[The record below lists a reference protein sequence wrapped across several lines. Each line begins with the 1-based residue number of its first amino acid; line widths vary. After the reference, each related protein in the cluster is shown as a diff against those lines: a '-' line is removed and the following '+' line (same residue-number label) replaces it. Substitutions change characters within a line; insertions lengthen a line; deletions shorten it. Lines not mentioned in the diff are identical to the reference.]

1 MWSVLST
8 KNRIVAFIGS
18 LYSGHGP
25 KRKKRNY
32 SCPNRLRASEIGDH
46 QGVSI
51 DSAVQRK
58 PPGGAFFEGHERIA
72 IRLEEQIDEA
82 VFGRKREPVVSLLQH
97 RRAEMACDICCHEQ
111 PRRMA

>member
-1 MWSVLST
+1 MSSVLST
-8 KNRIVAFIGS
+8 KKRIVAFSVRSVPGTGQSAKSELIRAPIG
-18 LYSGHGP
+18 
-25 KRKKRNY
+25 
-32 SCPNRLRASEIGDH
+32 CASEIGDH

-82 VFGRKREPVVSLLQH
+82 VFVRKTEPVVSLLQH